1 MWGGAVLDLVIIVQT
16 AASCTKQPLPCLRE
30 SLRAVGAFYDKRV
43 A

>member
-1 MWGGAVLDLVIIVQT
+1 MLGGAVFDLVIIVQT
-16 AASCTKQPLPCLRE
+16 AASCPSIPLPGLRE